1 MTCHPRDA
9 ARSRRCRGFSLVEVL
24 TAAVIVGIA
33 LAAVSWSI
41 ASAAQARSALAE
53 EPVAFLLARE
63 VRELAESLPRT
74 PSGGSPATRASEVLA
89 LDSLDGA
96 QFSPPLRAD
105 MTADASLSGWTQATS
120 LSVCTL
126 ANPSVATFEDPA
138 AGLDESAERVYR
150 LTVAVLHDGRLVDR
164 IHWWLTP

>member
-1 MTCHPRDA
+1 MNRNARDA
-9 ARSRRCRGFSLVEVL
+9 SRGRRCRGFSLVEVL

-41 ASAAQARSALAE
+41 SSAAQARSALAE

-74 PSGGSPATRASEVLA
+74 PSGAGPATRASEVLA
-89 LDSLDGA
+89 LDTLDGA

-105 MTADASLSGWTQATS
+105 KTADASLSGWTQVTS

-126 ANPSVATFEDPA
+126 GNPSVATFEDPA
-138 AGLDESAERVYR
+138 AGLDESAERMYR
-150 LTVAVLHDGRLVDR
+150 LTVAVLRDGELVDR
-164 IHWWLTP
+164 IHWWLAP